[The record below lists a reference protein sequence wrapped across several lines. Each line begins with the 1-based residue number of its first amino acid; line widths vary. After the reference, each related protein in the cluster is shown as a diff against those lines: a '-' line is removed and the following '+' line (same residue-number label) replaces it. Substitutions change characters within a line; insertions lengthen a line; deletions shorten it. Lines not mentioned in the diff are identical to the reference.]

1 MAQCYQYILCNR
13 LVVMFPLVVSVLCWS
28 LWSVGQSVL
37 VKRKHSDSTH
47 TSTQCQHKL
56 RHNISC
62 SSFANC
68 ENICIIFWTTI
79 KYLSVKTSLIFYP
92 VADCSQSYVTIPSTK
107 KKKKKLCWFSKGGNI
122 AWRELE
128 LNVLITGGDLIN
140 DHQEGVLSYNTDWFK
155 SLTYLWCFVSC
166 NAFLSWNY
174 LLCQTAYLYKD
185 IERCA
190 LKEWT

>member
-1 MAQCYQYILCNR
+1 MARCYQYILCNR

-79 KYLSVKTSLIFYP
+79 NYLSVKTSLIFYP

-107 KKKKKLCWFSKGGNI
+107 KKKKKIMLIQQGRKYCMKWTWAECAYHRWRFNKWSPRGGAVI
-122 AWRELE
+122 QHWL
-128 LNVLITGGDLIN
+128 V
-140 DHQEGVLSYNTDWFK
+140 
-155 SLTYLWCFVSC
+155 
-166 NAFLSWNY
+166 
-174 LLCQTAYLYKD
+174 
-185 IERCA
+185 
-190 LKEWT
+190 